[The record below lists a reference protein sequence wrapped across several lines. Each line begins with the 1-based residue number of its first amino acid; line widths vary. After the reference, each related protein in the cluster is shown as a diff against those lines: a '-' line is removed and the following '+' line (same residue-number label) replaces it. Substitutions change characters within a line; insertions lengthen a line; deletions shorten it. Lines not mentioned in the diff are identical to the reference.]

1 MAEPPASES
10 SAVNAEMARLMDSV
24 VVRFSGDSGDGMQ
37 LTGDQFTNTS
47 AVLGNDIST
56 FPDFP
61 AEIRAPAGTLAG
73 LSGFQ
78 VNLAASDIYTAGDA
92 PLVLVAMNPAALA
105 ANLADLEPGGVVIVN
120 EDAFT
125 RNNLRKAG
133 YDANPLDD
141 ESYLQ
146 GYELHRVPLTTMTR
160 AALDDLDELSNQQKD
175 LCKNAFALGLAF
187 WLFDRPMDT
196 TLAFYQEK
204 FGKRPQVVEANT
216 RALKAGYA
224 FGETTEG
231 FQSRMSIPSR
241 TDVVPPGTYRRI
253 TGNEAVVLGLVT
265 AAQKANKTLFYGS
278 YPITPASPI
287 LEGLAAL
294 KRFDVR
300 TFQAEDEI
308 AAIGSVIGASF
319 AGALSVTASSGPG
332 VSLKSEG
339 MNLAIVMELPL
350 VVVNVQ
356 RGGPSTGLPT
366 KTEQA
371 DLLSVLY
378 GRNGESPI
386 PVIAAATAAECFEMA
401 IEACRIAVRHMTPVF
416 LLTDGY
422 LANSSEPWL

>member
-160 AALDDLDELSNQQKD
+160 AAAATEPRRW
-175 LCKNAFALGLAF
+175 F
-187 WLFDRPMDT
+187 RPPSSSADT
-196 TLAFYQEK
+196 
-204 FGKRPQVVEANT
+204 RP
-216 RALKAGYA
+216 
-224 FGETTEG
+224 
-231 FQSRMSIPSR
+231 
-241 TDVVPPGTYRRI
+241 PP
-253 TGNEAVVLGLVT
+253 
-265 AAQKANKTLFYGS
+265 
-278 YPITPASPI
+278 
-287 LEGLAAL
+287 
-294 KRFDVR
+294 
-300 TFQAEDEI
+300 
-308 AAIGSVIGASF
+308 
-319 AGALSVTASSGPG
+319 
-332 VSLKSEG
+332 
-339 MNLAIVMELPL
+339 
-350 VVVNVQ
+350 
-356 RGGPSTGLPT
+356 RGGPCWSLRGSRW
-366 KTEQA
+366 A
-371 DLLSVLY
+371 RSGS
-378 GRNGESPI
+378 GR
-386 PVIAAATAAECFEMA
+386 
-401 IEACRIAVRHMTPVF
+401 
-416 LLTDGY
+416 
-422 LANSSEPWL
+422 